1 MQSRFRIKT
10 LLLMLAFLPLA
21 GCLLRTPHPAQ
32 LRMSTADLKV
42 ATLDQLVEAIND
54 NAARLQTVKA
64 TVDIDVSLM
73 RKEKDKDKDKD
84 VPRELP
90 QSHGYIR
97 VRKPEMLRMIA
108 LVPVV
113 RTTYLDMISDGP
125 SFRASYPSKNW
136 FLVGSYPVTKPSP
149 ELIWNLRPQPIL
161 DALLIKAINPE
172 TEKVILFQG
181 MEIVKDPKTHKD
193 VQQADYEVFVIAT
206 DSLGDYLSRK
216 IIFSRT
222 DLVPHEQIIYDREGR
237 EVTRARYENVVDRDG
252 IKFPNLI
259 AIQRPVEKYSVS
271 LAILDL
277 KLNGTLPNDQFDLA
291 QPPGSKLI
299 NVDQGEPGGQS
310 QSSMRGNSNNKPH

>member
-1 MQSRFRIKT
+1 MQSCFRIKT

-73 RKEKDKDKDKD
+73 RKDKEKDKD
-84 VPRELP
+84 VPKELP

-108 LVPVV
+108 LVPVL
-113 RTTYLDMISDGP
+113 RTTFLDMITDGA

-136 FLVGSYPVTKPSP
+136 FLVGSNQVVKPSP
-149 ELIWNLRPQPIL
+149 DLMWNLRPQPIL
-161 DALLIKAINPE
+161 DALLIRAINPE
-172 TEKVILFQG
+172 TEKAILYQG

-193 VQQADYEVFVIAT
+193 VQQADYEVLVIAT
-206 DSLGDYLSRK
+206 DSLGEYLSRK
-216 IIFSRT
+216 IVFSRT

-259 AIQRPVEKYSVS
+259 AIQRPVEQLSVN

-277 KLNGTLPNDQFDLA
+277 KLNGTLPNDQFELA

-299 NVDQGEPGGQS
+299 NVDQGDPRAQS
-310 QSSMRGNSNNKPH
+310 PSSMSGNSNNKPH